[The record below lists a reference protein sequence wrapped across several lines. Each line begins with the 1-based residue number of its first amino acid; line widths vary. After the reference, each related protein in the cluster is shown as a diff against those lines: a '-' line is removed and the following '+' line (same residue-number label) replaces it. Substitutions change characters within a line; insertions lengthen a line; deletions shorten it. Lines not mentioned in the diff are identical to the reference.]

1 MRLYKYVAPDRVDIL
16 ANRLIRFTQVTDFND
31 PFEVVPHV
39 TAFLPVDHADAYLAQ
54 FETDAQHM
62 LEEAVERHLRA
73 AGLSPALKDLALRH
87 SGLTGSRVVTLM
99 KSLLPNVVDHMTP
112 TFGREFQQRFGERF
126 GVLTLSEIPTSLLMW
141 AHYGDCHRGFVIEFD
156 DSSTFFSPRA
166 ARGAIG
172 RLAKVVYAAQ
182 RPAIIAYDPSL
193 PVEEYAE
200 RLIRDALLTKGLDWE
215 YEQEWRMVLPLDDP
229 QGFPHTMSERLHL
242 FSLPSMAITAV
253 VLGARAADATV
264 RGIRALLS
272 GCRDFTHV
280 ELRQAR
286 TSDTKYAVAIEPV
299 LLS

>member
-1 MRLYKYVAPDRVDIL
+1 MRLYKYVAPDRIDIL

-39 TAFLPVDHADAYLAQ
+39 AAFLPVDHEDAYFAQ
-54 FETDAQHM
+54 FETDAQRM
-62 LEEAVERHLRA
+62 LEEAVERRLGA
-73 AGLSPALKDLALRH
+73 AGLPLALKDLALRH
-87 SGLTGSRVVTLM
+87 SGLTGSSVVNLM
-99 KSLLPNVVDHMTP
+99 KTLLPNVINQMTP

-126 GVLTLSEIPTSLLMW
+126 GILSLNEIPTSLLMW
-141 AHYGDCHRGFVIEFD
+141 GHYGDCHRGFVIEFD
-156 DSSTFFSPRA
+156 SSSTFFSTCA

-172 RLAKVVYAAQ
+172 RLAKVVYAAE

-193 PVEEYAE
+193 PVEEYAD
-200 RLIRDALLTKGLDWE
+200 RLIRDVLLTKGLDWE

-229 QGFPHTMSERLHL
+229 QNFPHTTSERLHL
-242 FSLPSMAITAV
+242 FPLPSTAITAV
-253 VLGARAADATV
+253 ILAARASDATA

-272 GCRDFTHV
+272 GSRDFTHV

-286 TSDTKYAVAIEPV
+286 TSDTRYAVVIEPV